1 MNARLLV
8 NIIILAQGNASLT
21 SLREQGYTYAQIAD
35 AISDAEDMG
44 FLELVN
50 NKIRVT
56 NARTIFCKNIMN
68 GESSFFE
75 EPLFEPSGIQSKRR
89 SFSFESLMLRKSLH
103 SCSVG
108 YHV

>member
-21 SLREQGYTYAQIAD
+21 SLREQGYTYAQIAN

-56 NARTIFCKNIMN
+56 NTGKEYIEKINKTHSAGSGFWIVPQGKNYREPVDRDSIIF
-68 GESSFFE
+68 
-75 EPLFEPSGIQSKRR
+75 
-89 SFSFESLMLRKSLH
+89 RKKK
-103 SCSVG
+103 
-108 YHV
+108 

>member
-50 NKIRVT
+50 N
-56 NARTIFCKNIMN
+56 
-68 GESSFFE
+68 
-75 EPLFEPSGIQSKRR
+75 
-89 SFSFESLMLRKSLH
+89 
-103 SCSVG
+103 
-108 YHV
+108 

>member
-21 SLREQGYTYAQIAD
+21 SLREQGYTYAQIAN

-56 NARTIFCKNIMN
+56 NKGKEYIENKI
-68 GESSFFE
+68 
-75 EPLFEPSGIQSKRR
+75 
-89 SFSFESLMLRKSLH
+89 H
-103 SCSVG
+103 SVG
-108 YHV
+108 SGFWIVPQGKNYRKPVDRDSIIFRKKK